1 MKTLLA
7 LLLLI
12 PSLSWGADFEK
23 GSTAYSQ
30 GDYATA
36 IKVWTP
42 LAEQGVAPA
51 QFYLGNMYDIGLG
64 VVQNYKTAM
73 KWYTLAAKQGFAAA
87 QFNLGFMYGNGQ
99 GVLQNYKTA
108 AKWYTLA
115 AEQGHAKAQYNIGY
129 MYVMGQ
135 GVIQDNI
142 YAHMWWNI
150 AASSGNSKAAENR
163 TIVEENMTTADI
175 SKAQELARQCVNKNF
190 IDC

>member
-1 MKTLLA
+1 MKKILT

-36 IKVWTP
+36 IKEWRP
-42 LAEQGVAPA
+42 LAEQGNASV
-51 QFYLGNMYDIGLG
+51 QFYLGIMYNKGKG
-64 VVQNYKTAM
+64 VLQNYQTSV
-73 KWYTLAAKQGFAAA
+73 KWFTLAAEQRNASA
-87 QFNLGFMYGNGQ
+87 QFNLGVMYANGN
-99 GVLQNYKTA
+99 
-108 AKWYTLA
+108 
-115 AEQGHAKAQYNIGY
+115 
-129 MYVMGQ
+129 

-175 SKAQELARQCVNKNF
+175 SKAQELARQCVNKNYK
-190 IDC
+190 DC